1 MTSSNL
7 AERQQSGVDSEPNLF
22 RIDPPPRAD
31 ESAEMIQDSAVWCG
45 HSGIVRFPLAPQRER
60 GYGRRLSA
68 VLYADVAG
76 YSRLTE
82 EDEEGTHRRISAY
95 LDLIGEAVEA
105 QGGGIAHFAGDA
117 VLAQFDAVS
126 SALRCAVGVQ
136 AEMAERERS
145 HSPARQIRFRIGIHV
160 GDVVIDRYDVFGN
173 VVNVAARLQ
182 SLARP
187 GEICI
192 SEAVLLAGG
201 SQYPLRFVSMGR
213 R

>member
-1 MTSSNL
+1 
-7 AERQQSGVDSEPNLF
+7 
-22 RIDPPPRAD
+22 
-31 ESAEMIQDSAVWCG
+31 
-45 HSGIVRFPLAPQRER
+45 
-60 GYGRRLSA
+60 
-68 VLYADVAG
+68 
-76 YSRLTE
+76 
-82 EDEEGTHRRISAY
+82 
-95 LDLIGEAVEA
+95 
-105 QGGGIAHFAGDA
+105 
-117 VLAQFDAVS
+117 
-126 SALRCAVGVQ
+126 
-136 AEMAERERS
+136 MAERERS